1 MIDKRATRL
10 FLFSLLAVLWIP
22 AAAEEEDGLAK
33 EWKLISDRNGIQVY
47 SRHTDNSRLKTFK
60 GVTEVSY
67 DDEYT
72 AIALFNDY
80 DAYPKWLHL
89 IDGAAEINREGAL
102 DRNLRLTTHLP
113 WPVADREA
121 VVRSNVVMK
130 TTPEEETLTVYIEN
144 RPDLIPE
151 NSDYVRFPEIQGFLR
166 AKRLPDNRAEVTYQ
180 VVLDPGGY
188 VPAWLV
194 NILMRDA
201 PYFTLE
207 KVRRIIK
214 RPEYIGHYYDY
225 IDLRGPGRPEG
236 LEPVKSYLYGNPP
249 DEPSEGSLLP
259 QSRSPE

>member
-1 MIDKRATRL
+1 MTDCRYLNRL
-10 FLFSLLAVLWIP
+10 LVVILALVSGQ
-22 AAAEEEDGLAK
+22 ASADDGLAK

-89 IDGAAEINREGAL
+89 IDGAEEISRAGPL
-102 DRNLRLTTHLP
+102 DRNLRMTTHLP

-121 VVRSNVVMK
+121 VVRSWIDMK
-130 TTPEEETLTVYIEN
+130 VTPEEELFTVHIDN

-151 NSDYVRFPEIQGFLR
+151 HDDYVRFPEIQGFLQAR
-166 AKRLPDNRAEVTYQ
+166 RLPDNRAEVTYQ

-214 RPEYIGHYYDY
+214 RPEYIGHFYDY
-225 IDLRGPGRPEG
+225 IDMRGPGRPDH
-236 LEPVKSYLYGNPP
+236 LPPVKSYLYGNPP
-249 DEPSEGSLLP
+249 DAPFTGVLLP
-259 QSRSPE
+259 KPDTTP